1 MRFRPLGAEEK
12 ERVKATLS
20 DLVAIENPLDYHTF
34 VWGRE
39 DAMAETFSAMIG
51 CGFDLS
57 MLVLDFPRADR
68 CEDADYEAATRAI
81 LVAARR
87 TDRPVAVVATLPEN
101 MPEARAAEFMAAGI
115 APLCGIDEAIAAFD
129 AAASVGES
137 WRKPLPQP
145 VLAAQAANAPCRTMF
160 EAEAKAAL
168 AAFGLSTPV
177 GRVVRDCGCAVAAG
191 ETIGYPVAV
200 KALGVS
206 HKSETG
212 AVRLNLKSGDE
223 VKAAAEAL
231 SGLGAG
237 LLVEAMVRDAVAELL
252 LGVVRDGQFGLLMT
266 IAAGGVLTELFC
278 DAVTF
283 LLPASE
289 EDMRE
294 AILSL
299 KAAELL
305 GGFRGRPAGDID
317 AAVAAAVAVA
327 RFAEANAATLEEL
340 DVNPLMVLPQ
350 GRGAVAADA
359 LIRVRDA

>member
-1 MRFRPLGAEEK
+1 
-12 ERVKATLS
+12 
-20 DLVAIENPLDYHTF
+20 
-34 VWGRE
+34 
-39 DAMAETFSAMIG
+39 
-51 CGFDLS
+51 

-68 CEDADYEAATRAI
+68 CGDADYEAATRAI
-81 LVAARR
+81 LGAARR
-87 TDRPVAVVATLPEN
+87 TGRPVAVVATLPEN
-101 MPEARAAEFMAAGI
+101 MPEARAAEFLAAGI

-129 AAASVGES
+129 AAASIGER
-137 WRKPLPQP
+137 WRKPPPQP
-145 VLAAQAANAPCRTMF
+145 VLAVRAADAPCRTLF

-168 AAFGLSTPV
+168 AAFGLTVPP
-177 GRVVRDCGCAVAAG
+177 GRVVRDSGCAVAAA
-191 ETIGYPVAV
+191 EAIGYPVAV
-200 KALGVS
+200 KALGVA
-206 HKSETG
+206 HKSEIG
-212 AVRLNLKSGDE
+212 AVRLDLKSRDE

-231 SGLGAG
+231 CGSGAG

-278 DAVTF
+278 DAVTL

-299 KAAELL
+299 RVAKQL
-305 GGFRGRPAGDID
+305 GGFRGRPAGDVD
-317 AAVAAAVAVA
+317 AAVAAAVAIA
-327 RFAEANAATLEEL
+327 RFAEANAAILEEL

-359 LIRVRDA
+359 LIRVRGG